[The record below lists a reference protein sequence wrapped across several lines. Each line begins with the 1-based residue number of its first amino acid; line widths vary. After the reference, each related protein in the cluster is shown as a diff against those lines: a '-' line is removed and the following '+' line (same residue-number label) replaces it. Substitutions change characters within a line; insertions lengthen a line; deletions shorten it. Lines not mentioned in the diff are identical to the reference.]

1 MATSPLLHHPAYC
14 NSDLQLDMDI
24 CHRYDSHM
32 VNKRF
37 NSNESERLLRNGPF
51 AIPFDGRLK

>member
-24 CHRYDSHM
+24 CHRYDVIWLIKDSIQMSRNVFLEM
-32 VNKRF
+32 V
-37 NSNESERLLRNGPF
+37 LLPF
-51 AIPFDGRLK
+51 PLMAD